1 MNVDIEFFDAEPI
14 ENIVT
19 CLNFKMDKVIYFG
32 NAHEM
37 TIEKRSITAKNLKH
51 ICGIEDVSFIE
62 ISKDNLERLVEV
74 LENVI
79 EDEKSKGN
87 HCFADVTG
95 GGDMELVAIGMLI
108 VRQNLPIHRF
118 DMESGK
124 LIMLNENGGANIEA
138 MVPKRKIEVNLDDI
152 MEIHGGAIDYNE
164 ESIPLEVYESKEFES
179 DVEKMW
185 QIVRKDPRVWN
196 GIAAVFKNLNN
207 YEVSLNKIAT
217 WKSKVESVSKST
229 GDVRKP
235 EIFYSYFNKLVKI
248 GIIENVKKEQGKFEF
263 KYKNDAVKQCII
275 DEGTIL
281 ELHTYY
287 TMKNSGKYTDCRRS
301 VHINWDADVGLL
313 DDGVE
318 NEIDVMAMKGYM
330 PVIVSCKNGRV
341 KKNALYELET
351 VSNRFGGKYARK
363 ILVSSQGLTAGD
375 AKRAREMGIEVTKEM
390 EENYGK

>member
-14 ENIVT
+14 ENLVT

-62 ISKDNLERLVEV
+62 ISKDDLERLVGV

-79 EDEKSKGN
+79 EDEKQKGN

-124 LIMLNENGGANIEA
+124 LIMLNENGGKNIEA
-138 MVPKRKIEVNLDDI
+138 MVPKRKIEVNLDDV

-185 QIVRKDPRVWN
+185 QIVKEDPRVWN

-229 GDVRKP
+229 GDVKKP

-263 KYKNDAVKQCII
+263 KYKNDAIKQCII

-351 VSNRFGGKYARK
+351 VANRFGGKYARK

-375 AKRAREMGIEVTKEM
+375 AKRAREMGIEITKEM